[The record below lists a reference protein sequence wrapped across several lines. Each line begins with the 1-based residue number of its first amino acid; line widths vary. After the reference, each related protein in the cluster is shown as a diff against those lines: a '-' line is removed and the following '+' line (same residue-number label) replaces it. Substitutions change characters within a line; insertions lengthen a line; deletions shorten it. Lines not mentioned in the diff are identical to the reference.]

1 MRFHVPALII
11 GVATAFLFGRM
22 VSAQIDLLRGPPG
35 CVPVAE
41 RQTERGCY
49 LLISDNLRKLPT
61 GPLYWHIAS
70 FATRVQAENSKGSY
84 STVVEALGKVW
95 LFTIGS
101 ESWHGGG
108 ERVATLGPFEVDAG
122 LEYTATYAEAI
133 MLPGATTTIHRHAGP
148 ELIHVLQGEECMETP
163 DGKQT
168 GRPGGKPVIV
178 AANVPHKLT
187 VTGAVERRALAL
199 VLHDTREPWVNRAH
213 DHVWQEKGLC
223 KAVE

>member
-1 MRFHVPALII
+1 VSFRIPALII
-11 GVATAFLFGRM
+11 GLLTALLLGRT
-22 VSAQIDLLRGPPG
+22 VSAQVDPLRGPPG
-35 CVPVAE
+35 CVPIAE

-49 LLISDNLRKLPT
+49 LLISDKLGKLPT
-61 GPLYWHIAS
+61 GPLYWSITK
-70 FATRVQAENSKGSY
+70 FATRVEAENARGSY

-95 LFTIGS
+95 LFTIGT
-101 ESWHGGG
+101 EGWRGDG
-108 ERVATLGPFEVDAG
+108 EHVASLGPIEVDAR

-133 MLPGATTTIHRHAGP
+133 MLPGATTMVHRHAGP

-163 DGKQT
+163 DGKQI

-187 VTGAVERRALAL
+187 ATGAAERLALAL

-213 DHVWQEKGLC
+213 DHGWQEKGLC